1 MEYFNSGNLNF
12 MKRPHRFIKKPR
24 IVPTDCPF
32 CKTDTEPDYKDT
44 SVLGKYLTER
54 GKILARTRTGIC
66 NQHQRAITKSVKRA
80 RFVALLPFV
89 VRA

>member
-1 MEYFNSGNLNF
+1 
-12 MKRPHRFIKKPR
+12 MKPNRRFTRKPR

-32 CKTDTEPDYKDT
+32 CKTNTEPDYKD
-44 SVLGKYLTER
+44 VAILGKYVTER
-54 GKILARTRTGIC
+54 AKLLARNRTGIC
-66 NQHQRAITKSVKRA
+66 NQHQRAITRSVKRA

>member
-1 MEYFNSGNLNF
+1 
-12 MKRPHRFIKKPR
+12 MKPTRKFIKKPR

-32 CKTDTEPDYKDT
+32 CKNKTEPDYKEIGT
-44 SVLGKYLTER
+44 LGKYLSER

-66 NQHQRAITKSVKRA
+66 NQHQKAITKSVKRA
-80 RFVALLPFV
+80 RYVALLPFV

>member
-1 MEYFNSGNLNF
+1 
-12 MKRPHRFIKKPR
+12 MKPTRRFIRKPR

-32 CKTDTEPDYKDT
+32 DKTNTEPDYKDIGT
-44 SVLGKYLTER
+44 LGKYLTER
-54 GKILARTRTGIC
+54 GKILARSRTGIC
-66 NQHQRAITKSVKRA
+66 NQHQRAITKAVKRA